1 MASTKDGDITIWRGA
16 NVPAVVWQFLK
27 NDIPDDQTAVPG
39 DLFDLTG
46 STLFLT
52 IGRDTEFMISA
63 NSTIGGGLVLDTA
76 ASTLTWNPVL
86 ADTRTLPSGRIAR
99 YEIERRFANNSQE
112 PLAMGF
118 VLVTGG
124 LNSD

>member
-1 MASTKDGDITIWRGA
+1 MASTKNGDITIYRGA
-16 NVPAVVWQFLK
+16 NAPPVVWQFLK
-27 NDIPDDQTAVPG
+27 NDIPDDQTAAPG

-52 IGRDTEFMISA
+52 IGRAREFIISA
-63 NSTIGGGLVLDTA
+63 NSADNGLVLDTA
-76 ASTLTWNPVL
+76 ASTLTWAPSIS
-86 ADTRTLPSGRIAR
+86 DTRALPSGRIAR
-99 YEIERRFANNSQE
+99 YEIERRFGLNFQE

-118 VLVTGG
+118 VIVLGG